1 MIIQINYR
9 FLLILS
15 VIVLQSC
22 SKTIQG
28 ELIITNVNIINVK
41 TGEVNQNKD
50 IIIDGDKITSIVATK
65 SNTTYKSE
73 NVIDGSD
80 KYLIPGLW
88 DMHTHTWWGYEEF
101 FPLLIANGVTGIQE
115 MSGDLT
121 KVKFIKNQIAKGEIV
136 GPEIISSGRII
147 DGKPAIYN
155 HASAAGTPEEGRN
168 FVRKQKAAGAD
179 FIKVYSLLS
188 RDTYLA
194 IADECKQ
201 LKIPF
206 YGHVPD
212 VVPLDVAVKAG
223 QKSIEH
229 FFGILEFCSSRNQ
242 HYHSVFSGEVVDTTL
257 TGKNLWIKMLDF
269 PVKTHDEKKVDPL
282 INMLSES
289 ATWVSPSNV
298 MTRAYSHGGDEFIVN
313 DARVDYMPDYLTKN
327 WGKRKR
333 SDLYY
338 STWKSYYSLSL
349 SLMKP
354 MLDGGVK
361 FLAAT
366 DYANPYCFP
375 GFSLH
380 DELEIFVENGFTPQ
394 QALQTATI
402 NPAKFLGLENDIGT
416 VDINKIANLVLLSKN
431 PLNDISNTRK
441 IDNVIVRGEPFSK
454 DQLQNKLDSI
464 LIHNRLPKIREEL
477 MIVIEQKGIESAL
490 NEYEN
495 LKETKTDLYNFDKYQ
510 LDMLGEEL
518 MDQDRYMDALKIFQ
532 KNIDEFPNYASGYES
547 VGDAYLSLKDTLRAE
562 EFYKKAL
569 GKNIG
574 SRILRKLEQLK

>member
-1 MIIQINYR
+1 MKIQINYR
-9 FLLILS
+9 FLLLIS

-22 SKTIQG
+22 SKTIEG
-28 ELIITNVNIINVK
+28 ELIITNVNIIDVR
-41 TGEVNQNKD
+41 TGEVNQNMD
-50 IIIDGDKITSIVATK
+50 VIIDGDIITSIAATK
-65 SNTTYKSE
+65 SNATYKSE
-73 NVIDGSD
+73 IVIDGSD

-121 KVKFIKNQIAKGEIV
+121 KVKFIKNQISKGEIV

-147 DGKPAIYN
+147 DGKPATYN

-168 FVRKQKAAGAD
+168 FVRQQKAAGAD

-188 RDTYLA
+188 KETYLA

-223 QKSIEH
+223 QKCIEH
-229 FFGILEFCSSRNQ
+229 FFGILEYCSSRNQ
-242 HYHSVFSGEVVDTTL
+242 HYHSVLSGEAVDTTL

-269 PVKTHDEKKVDPL
+269 PVKTHDKKKVDTL
-282 INMLSES
+282 IHMLSES
-289 ATWVSPSNV
+289 GTWVSPSNV
-298 MTRAYSHGGDEFIVN
+298 MTRAYSHGGEDFIVN
-313 DARVDYMPDYLTKN
+313 DDRIDYMPDYLTKD
-327 WGKRKR
+327 WGKQKR

-380 DELEIFVENGFTPQ
+380 DELKIFVENGFSPLE
-394 QALQTATI
+394 ALQTATI
-402 NPAKFLGLENDIGT
+402 NPAEFLGLENNFGT
-416 VDINKIANLVLLSKN
+416 VDINKTANLVLLSKN
-431 PLNDISNTRK
+431 PLDDISNSGK
-441 IDNVIVRGEPFSK
+441 IDNVIVRGLPLSK
-454 DQLQNKLDSI
+454 DQLQNRLDSI

-477 MIVIEQKGIESAL
+477 MIVIEDIGIENAL
-490 NEYEN
+490 NQYEI
-495 LKETKTDLYNFDKYQ
+495 LKATKTDKYNFDRYQ
-510 LDMLGEEL
+510 LDMLGEAL
-518 MDQDRYMDALKIFQ
+518 MDQDRYTDALKYF
-532 KNIDEFPNYASGYES
+532 
-547 VGDAYLSLKDTLRAE
+547 
-562 EFYKKAL
+562 KKT
-569 GKNIG
+569 
-574 SRILRKLEQLK
+574 